1 MNQKHY
7 QSIYHVNVNANLMVQ
22 NVTQIKFGIRI
33 NLCGSV
39 KIKKSIVYP
48 KKDHIW
54 NPTTYSRKNGKYLT
68 SIIDDSVITYDE
80 IINRAKAAKTKTVLK
95 KYFNKFLYFTCL
107 FIDYHCIIDSR

>member
-7 QSIYHVNVNANLMVQ
+7 HSIYHVNVNANLIVQ
-22 NVTQIKFGIRI
+22 NVTQIKFGIMI

-107 FIDYHCIIDSR
+107 FIDYDCIIDSR